1 MPDPRKRIIVDGV
14 DFAELFPFHRIFHA
28 VSASLQPP
36 RLILGLLIVLA
47 LITFGKGWD
56 RFDRQAGPDIAPD
69 GLLAGTMTQTETDR
83 AQSTIARAVQQ
94 YVPEAD
100 WPQPAGDADQ
110 WPLDELLTYVPEL
123 PGYYRQ
129 HRAALTA
136 DRQADEDRRYI
147 NIMTDIERARPRG
160 PWEALSAEM
169 AQSFRGMVRHA
180 IGFNIAAVYT
190 ELGDI
195 FYRCPV
201 ALWQTSR
208 WFTVTF
214 GIFLV
219 IVLAIGGGAVARM
232 SATQIAGQE
241 RLRVRTAVAFSV
253 NNITRFGFAIILP
266 ILLALLVALIIMVFG
281 LLMNVPALDI
291 LGSVLYGLAL
301 IFGFVFAFLLF
312 GYAAGFSLLVP
323 AVACENCDP
332 GDAMQR
338 AFAYVI
344 NRPLHLIWYAVV
356 ALVGL
361 VLGYLV
367 VAFIAS
373 VMLNITAAA
382 YDAFSTHPAVTA
394 AGGYTL
400 FDLTRDRPPVVFA
413 NWHDLTSAWFIHLW
427 ETIIVCLV
435 AGYVFVYY
443 YSASTV
449 MYLLMRRA
457 ADGQDLEEIWRP
469 GLVPGTLAPIPEP
482 PRSRLG
488 VPHDATQ
495 TARQNQG

>member
-1 MPDPRKRIIVDGV
+1 VSDPRKRIIVDGV

-36 RLILGLLIVLA
+36 RLIVGLLIVLT
-47 LITFGKGWD
+47 LVTFGKGWD
-56 RFDRQAGPDIAPD
+56 RFDRQAGPDISPN
-69 GLLAGTMTQTETDR
+69 GLLAGDMTERQASQARDML
-83 AQSTIARAVQQ
+83 ARAVEQ
-94 YVPEAD
+94 YLPED
-100 WPQPAGDADQ
+100 DRPEPNGDSAQ
-110 WPLDELLTYVPEL
+110 WTLEELLPLRADL
-123 PGYYRQ
+123 PGYYKQ
-129 HRAALTA
+129 HRADLGTDKRDAA
-136 DRQADEDRRYI
+136 DQKYI
-147 NIMTDIERARPRG
+147 SIMTDIERTRPRS
-160 PWEALSAEM
+160 PWEATAAEVTG
-169 AQSFRGMVRHA
+169 SFRTMIRSAVSFDVPA
-180 IGFNIAAVYT
+180 IYT

-195 FYRCPV
+195 FYRAPV
-201 ALWQTSR
+201 AMWRTSR
-208 WFTVTF
+208 WFTVAF

-219 IVLAIGGGAVARM
+219 IVLAIGGGALSRM

-241 RLRVRTAVAFSV
+241 RLRVRTAIAFSV
-253 NNITRFGFAIILP
+253 NNWRRFGFAILLP
-266 ILLALLVALIIMVFG
+266 VLLALLVALVIMVFG
-281 LLMNVPALDI
+281 LLMNVPGLDI

-301 IFGFVFAFLLF
+301 ILGFVFAFLLF

-344 NRPLHLIWYAVV
+344 NRPLHLLWYAVV

-373 VMLNITAAA
+373 VMLNLTAVA
-382 YDAFSTHPAVTA
+382 YDAASTHSAVSA

-400 FDLTRDRPPVVFA
+400 FDLSRDRPAVVFA
-413 NWHDLTSAWFIHLW
+413 NWHELTSAWFINVW
-427 ETIIVCLV
+427 ETIIVTLV

-457 ADGQDLEEIWRP
+457 ADGQDIEEIWRP

-488 VPHDATQ
+488 VAHDASQ
-495 TARQNQG
+495 TARQNQD